1 MSYFGSRYIAIR
13 SAAPGD
19 TFVLERGADECSSYL
34 LPYEHFQDERNYKLY
49 LLNCLFIFCKEAS
62 ETITFSQGF
71 QAAKI
76 KDDN

>member
-1 MSYFGSRYIAIR
+1 MSHTDFNQSENYQL
-13 SAAPGD
+13 
-19 TFVLERGADECSSYL
+19 TLNYL
-34 LPYEHFQDERNYKLY
+34 LPYELY

-76 KDDN
+76 KDDK

>member
-1 MSYFGSRYIAIR
+1 MSHTDFNQSENYQL
-13 SAAPGD
+13 
-19 TFVLERGADECSSYL
+19 TLNYL